1 MLVRL
6 LPPLGLGGSS
16 GKSGSIASHKT
27 RRLPGLP
34 HAGKGSSRPRRR
46 FCKTFLVTKD
56 TKKRTLVPTVES
68 KVLSETM
75 VYTDEYRPYEGFE
88 GKGYKHDER
97 VPHAEQI

>member
-1 MLVRL
+1 MSRSL
-6 LPPLGLGGSS
+6 LAYWRKL
-16 GKSGSIASHKT
+16 
-27 RRLPGLP
+27 
-34 HAGKGSSRPRRR
+34 
-46 FCKTFLVTKD
+46 LVTKD